1 MKDTELYKY
10 KWGLGIEHEMHIF
23 HKPVSSKENI
33 TNFTLFDSY
42 SAVQRILEEKEN
54 SNLNISYDDYKF
66 LKEEVPFETSGR
78 RCNDQWVIETVPVK
92 MPEFITN
99 FPFCSIGE
107 KRDIKYMTKNIV
119 ESKERFYNLLMLDK
133 NTQKLIKKYGAL
145 SEHPFG
151 MTRTLKCP
159 ISENKGIY
167 KFEKDKK
174 GKDIL
179 LPEYNGS
186 YHITLTLP
194 HKETITNK
202 EFIKM
207 HKNFCNQLQ
216 WLEPLLLTSYF
227 TGDEY
232 VPGSMQERVRGSFRV
247 MIIGW
252 GNFAGTDIRLL
263 GKGIGRYA
271 KTPIYWRKNL
281 YFKDVE
287 KLKPC
292 YKPSPMALKEGAT
305 SSLSSDFRTF
315 GSTDPL
321 RPMHRESG
329 VGMTKP
335 NGVEFRIFD
344 HFPDKYIDHLL
355 MLISL
360 VAENSNVTK
369 TTGYVYEN
377 KIWIAELHNIMKN
390 GYKAK
395 LSKEYINLLR
405 KKLGLKI
412 KTSSIFAID
421 IFKVIYKELWDK
433 NINGDWTKIFNCLTK
448 PDYNRIIIPEINKKA
463 WFFAF
468 MIKLNNDIKLL
479 NKFNILSDYLNHN
492 KNIDYDDFSVSVLK
506 IFGKNWEYDIE
517 DIAYFYESLKYH
529 FSNKYVETSINIK
542 LIKDKYGIIK
552 KLNIL
557 TEIPKF
563 TNFNNQISDCFSD
576 DLLSNIF

>member
-1 MKDTELYKY
+1 
-10 KWGLGIEHEMHIF
+10 
-23 HKPVSSKENI
+23 
-33 TNFTLFDSY
+33 
-42 SAVQRILEEKEN
+42 
-54 SNLNISYDDYKF
+54 
-66 LKEEVPFETSGR
+66 
-78 RCNDQWVIETVPVK
+78 
-92 MPEFITN
+92 
-99 FPFCSIGE
+99 
-107 KRDIKYMTKNIV
+107 
-119 ESKERFYNLLMLDK
+119 MLDK
-133 NTQKLIKKYGAL
+133 YTQKLVKKYGEF

-159 ISENKGIY
+159 ISENKGTY

-174 GKDIL
+174 GNDLL

-186 YHITLTLP
+186 YHVTLTLP
-194 HKETITNK
+194 HKENITNK
-202 EFIKM
+202 DFIKI

-232 VPGSMQERVRGSFRV
+232 APGSGKDRVRGSFRV

-263 GKGIGRYA
+263 NKGIGRYA
-271 KTPIYWRKNL
+271 KTPTYWRDNL

-287 KLKPC
+287 KLRPC
-292 YKPSPMALKEGAT
+292 YEPSPMALKEGAT

-344 HFPDKYIDHLL
+344 HFSDKYIEHLL
-355 MLISL
+355 MLIAL
-360 VAENSNVTK
+360 VAENSRVT
-369 TTGYVYEN
+369 TTRGYVYEN
-377 KIWIAELHNIMKN
+377 KIWIKELHNIMTN
-390 GYKAK
+390 GYKAR
-395 LSKEYINLLR
+395 LSKNYINLLR

-412 KTSSIFAID
+412 ATTSIVAID

-433 NINGDWTKIFNCLTK
+433 NIDGDWSKIFNCLVK
-448 PDYNRIIIPEINKKA
+448 PDYNKIVIPEVNKKG
-463 WFFAF
+463 WQFAF
-468 MIKLNNDIKLL
+468 MIKLNSNIRLM
-479 NKFNILSDYLNHN
+479 NKFNLLSKHLNNIKNSSLSTSKRSDKFIVFSHERRSPENSSLSTRERSDKFIVDYN
-492 KNIDYDDFSVSVLK
+492 DFSMAVLD
-506 IFGKNWEYDIE
+506 IFGDKWECDIE

-529 FSNKYVETSINIK
+529 LSNKYVETQINIK
-542 LIKDKYGIIK
+542 LVKDKYGIIK
-552 KLNIL
+552 KINIL
-557 TEIPKF
+557 TEIPEIN
-563 TNFNNQISDCFSD
+563 NFNNQIKDYFGE